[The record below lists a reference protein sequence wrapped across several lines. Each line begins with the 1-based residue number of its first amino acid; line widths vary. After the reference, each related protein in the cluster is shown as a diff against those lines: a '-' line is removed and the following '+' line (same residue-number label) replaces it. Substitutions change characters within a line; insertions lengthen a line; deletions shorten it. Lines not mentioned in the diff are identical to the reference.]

1 MLHPAFGHIS
11 KQGHTH
17 LDIRY
22 IPYLDVNAILRH
34 VFCPL
39 ALLPQL
45 SEMGRKGVAKTQE
58 HTRAELPRQ
67 CSNISFWP
75 ALHILPREK
84 VVIRPENTEQQRNN
98 MQSSLNTYGLKC
110 YANNS

>member
-1 MLHPAFGHIS
+1 MLHPACGHIS

-22 IPYLDVNAILRH
+22 IPYLDVNAILQH
-34 VFCPL
+34 VFCKL
-39 ALLPQL
+39 ALLAQL

-58 HTRAELPRQ
+58 HMRAERPRK

-84 VVIRPENTEQQRNN
+84 VVISPENKEQSNN
-98 MQSSLNTYGLKC
+98 MQSSLNAYGLKC
-110 YANNS
+110 FPNNS